1 LWSGC
6 EDAGA
11 SAKQYRA
18 LPLPR
23 TVSASKDD
31 PAMAV
36 DLRDHALALIALREV
51 AADAAA

>member
-1 LWSGC
+1 MRRVG
-6 EDAGA
+6 EAGPRP
-11 SAKQYRA
+11 SATTHVKG
-18 LPLPR
+18 
-23 TVSASKDD
+23 D